1 MTVGILLRN
10 RDFQRQHLA
19 MIVRIARLL
28 PAVIALVSSGT
39 AARAQTWTG
48 GIKGGL
54 GQGGF
59 TGSQEFNWNQSS
71 LSTALFV
78 NHHLNERF
86 AFQPELAHMQKV
98 GISVVG
104 SSTLTLAVDYL
115 EMPLL
120 LQLKIP
126 RVAGVMPFVL
136 GGPNVALSL
145 SCTLKF
151 VGGGLSTSDNCD
163 SGGGTVRTRTF
174 DFGGTVGAG
183 ISWASGIATFGLEGR
198 ASAGLRSLV
207 APVDATNS
215 RSFGWSVMAGVSMPI
230 NQTRIPRAIPRPGVA
245 RPLPM
250 MPMPAQILS
259 RPTQSVPFAGASTTK
274 LITVNAVD
282 ADARNL
288 LISIAQEA
296 GINMVISP
304 DVRSRVTVRFLNIPA
319 MEAVQAIILQAG
331 LQVAGASISGASPAV
346 VFYQL
351 PINVNEASRETIEAR
366 FGVSSEMAKWVV
378 ESRTEKTKP

>member
-1 MTVGILLRN
+1 LPN
-10 RDFQRQHLA
+10 RDFRRQLLA
-19 MIVRIARLL
+19 MTLRITRLL
-28 PAVIALVSSGT
+28 VVMALLLSAT

-48 GIKGGL
+48 GVKGGL

-59 TGSQEFNWNQSS
+59 TGSQEFDWNQRS
-71 LSTALFV
+71 LSTAIF
-78 NHHLNERF
+78 LNRSLSERF
-86 AFQPELAHMQKV
+86 GFQPELAHLQKV
-98 GISVVG
+98 GISIVG
-104 SSTLTLAVDYL
+104 SSQLTLAVDYL

-120 LQLKIP
+120 LQFKLP
-126 RVAGVMPFVL
+126 RVAGVMPFLL

-151 VGGGLSTSDNCD
+151 VGGGLSTSDNCN
-163 SGGGTVRTRTF
+163 SGGGTVRSRTF

-183 ISWASGIATFGLEGR
+183 ISWGSGLATFGLEGR

-207 APVDATNS
+207 APVEATNS
-215 RSFGWSVMAGVSMPI
+215 RSFGWSVMASVSMPI
-230 NQTRIPRAIPRPGVA
+230 SQTRIPRGGPRGGTIPRPGVA
-245 RPLPM
+245 VPLPM
-250 MPMPAQILS
+250 VPMPAQILA
-259 RPTQSVPFAGASTTK
+259 RPDRSVPFAGVSSTK

-319 MEAVQAIILQAG
+319 MEAVQASILQAG
-331 LQVAGASISGASPAV
+331 LQVALPPTSGASPAIV
-346 VFYQL
+346 CYHL
-351 PINVNEASRETIEAR
+351 ASYVNEASRETIEAR
-366 FGVSSEMAKWVV
+366 FGVTSEMAIWIV
-378 ESRTEKTKP
+378 ESRPANQKP

>member
-1 MTVGILLRN
+1 MT
-10 RDFQRQHLA
+10 A
-19 MIVRIARLL
+19 RIARLL
-28 PAVIALVSSGT
+28 PVVIALLSSGAT
-39 AARAQTWTG
+39 AHAQNWSG
-48 GIKGGL
+48 GVKGGL

-59 TGSQEFNWNQSS
+59 TGSEEFNWNQTS

-78 NHHLNERF
+78 NRRLGERF
-86 AFQPELAHMQKV
+86 GFQPELAHLQKV

-120 LQLKIP
+120 LQLKLP
-126 RVAGVMPFVL
+126 RVVGVMPFVL
-136 GGPNVALSL
+136 AGPNVALSL

-151 VGGGLSTSDNCD
+151 VGGGLSTSNNCN
-163 SGGGTVRTRTF
+163 SGGGTVRSRTF

-183 ISWASGIATFGLEGR
+183 ISWFSGVATFGLEGR
-198 ASAGLRSLV
+198 ASAGVRSLV

-215 RSFGWSVMAGVSMPI
+215 RSFGWSVLASISTPI
-230 NQTRIPRAIPRPGVA
+230 NQTRIPRGIPRAVPSP
-245 RPLPM
+245 RPLAALP
-250 MPMPAQILS
+250 MPMPTQILE
-259 RPTQSVPFAGASTTK
+259 RPGRSVPFAGVTSAK

-296 GINMVISP
+296 GINMVVSS

-319 MEAVQAIILQAG
+319 MEAVEAIILQAG
-331 LQVAGASISGASPAV
+331 LQVAAPAMSAAPAV
-346 VFYQL
+346 VFYHL

-378 ESRTEKTKP
+378 ESRPVGQKP